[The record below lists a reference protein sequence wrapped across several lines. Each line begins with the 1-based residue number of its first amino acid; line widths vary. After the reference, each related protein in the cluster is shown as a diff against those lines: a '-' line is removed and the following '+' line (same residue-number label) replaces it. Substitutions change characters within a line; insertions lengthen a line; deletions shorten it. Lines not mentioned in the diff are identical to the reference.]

1 MTSYANRI
9 TDLEKQ
15 IAILKQQELQEI
27 KALGNKKN
35 NSIEYNLQRIQQ
47 ILDWNDMRTDSK
59 WKEMTI
65 HEIKNNYRYPGD
77 VISDHHVEGFIK
89 GQPNDFRDLV
99 RAMMLFGRCA
109 TPEAGCS
116 GNRMIYTH
124 DDKYKE
130 YSKQNSLPVQKGD
143 NGYGLLNML
152 QSINTS
158 LNILNQRVS
167 KIEKLIHDKK
177 FD

>member
-15 IAILKQQELQEI
+15 IALLKQQELQEI

-35 NSIEYNLQRIQQ
+35 DSIEYNLQRIQQ

-77 VISDHHVEGFIK
+77 VTSDHHVEGFIK
-89 GQPNDFRDLV
+89 GRPNDFRDLV
-99 RAMMLFGRCA
+99 RSMMLFGRCGH
-109 TPEAGCS
+109 PQAGCS
-116 GNRMIYTH
+116 STMGPYTD

-130 YSKQNSLPVQKGD
+130 YSKQNSLPVQKND

-167 KIEKLIHDKK
+167 KIEKLID
-177 FD
+177 D